1 MQQETA
7 VNRAKTPTS
16 WNDINWCR
24 NRKLVRNLRQ
34 RIYRTS
40 RQGDHRKLRS
50 LQRLMLKSR
59 ANRELSVRQVTQINK
74 GRLTAGV
81 DKLVVKTPQGRTRLV
96 EEVSQYQP
104 WKAKPA
110 RRVYIPKANGKQRPL
125 GIPTVLD
132 RCMQA
137 VVKNA
142 LEPEWEA
149 QFESCSY
156 GFRPGRSCHDAIERI
171 YALSIPRTRKKWVVD
186 ADIKGAFDNIRH
198 TTLLEALAGFPARH
212 LVRQWLKAGVVDRG
226 VFAETTAGTP
236 QGGVVS
242 PLLANIALHGMESAL
257 GVVYRRNGGAFSI
270 RSKRALVR
278 YADDFVIFAET
289 REDAEAAK
297 TDIARWLAKRGLELS
312 LEKTTVHHLTEGFD
326 FLGFNVRQ
334 YPVANTRT
342 GYKLLI
348 KPSEDAVKDFKH
360 RIKREWTA
368 LNGHNVEAVT
378 RRLRPIL
385 TGWGNYY
392 RTVVSQR
399 TFSKIDRWMYE
410 KASHWCRR
418 NHPNKSW
425 KWITRNYFGT
435 FRVGRLDKWIFGS
448 PKSGHYLPKLS
459 WLPIRRHVMIRYDV
473 SPDDPNLRSYWEQ
486 REARKAEL
494 LPTRRQRELAKRQRG
509 QCPICR
515 ESLHNDEELHVHHV
529 IPKSRGGEDAIS
541 NLALIHLYCH
551 QQTHKGRKVTVQPVC
566 LSRMR

>member
-7 VNRAKTPTS
+7 VNRAKTPTP

-34 RIYRTS
+34 RIYRAS
-40 RQGDHRKLRS
+40 RQGDHKKLRS

-137 VVKNA
+137 IVKNA
-142 LEPEWEA
+142 LGPEWEA
-149 QFESCSY
+149 RFESCSY

-171 YALSIPRTRKKWVVD
+171 YWLSIPTTRKKWVVD

-198 TTLLEALAGFPARH
+198 ATLMEAIAGFPAQH
-212 LVRQWLKAGVVDRG
+212 LVRRWLKAGVVDRG
-226 VFAETTAGTP
+226 VFVETNTGTP
-236 QGGVVS
+236 QGGIVS
-242 PLLANIALHGMESAL
+242 PLLANIALHGMESAV
-257 GVVYRRNGGAFSI
+257 GVVYRKHYDSYQICGS
-270 RSKRALVR
+270 RALVR

-297 TDIARWLAKRGLELS
+297 SDVARWLAGRGLELS
-312 LEKTTVHHLTEGFD
+312 QEKTRIQHLTEGFN

-334 YPVANTRT
+334 YPVSNTKT

-348 KPSEDAVKDFKH
+348 KPSRESVAAFKC
-360 RIKREWTA
+360 RLKREWLA
-368 LNGHNVEAVT
+368 LAGHNVDAVLTRLQPLLRGWVNYFRTKVSKETFQVLDHWMFQREAK
-378 RRLRPIL
+378 
-385 TGWGNYY
+385 WCK
-392 RTVVSQR
+392 RT
-399 TFSKIDRWMYE
+399 
-410 KASHWCRR
+410 
-418 NHPNKSW
+418 HPTKPW
-425 KWITRNYFGT
+425 KWVARAYFGSH
-435 FRVGRLDKWIFGS
+435 RVGRGDRWVFGN
-448 PKSGHYLPKLS
+448 PKTGKHLPRLS
-459 WLPIRRHVMIRYDV
+459 WTPIKRHVMVRFDA
-473 SPDDPNLRSYWEQ
+473 SPDDPDLRSYWER
-486 REARKAEL
+486 REAVKAEL

-509 QCPICR
+509 RCPICHD
-515 ESLHNDEELHVHHV
+515 SLQNDEELHVHHV

-541 NLALIHLYCH
+541 NLALVHLYCH
-551 QQTHKGRKVTVQPVC
+551 QQAHKGRKV
-566 LSRMR
+566 MA

>member
-1 MQQETA
+1 MQRETA
-7 VNRAKTPTS
+7 VNRAKTLTS

-34 RIYRTS
+34 RIYRAS
-40 RQGDHRKLRS
+40 RQEDHKKLRS

-137 VVKNA
+137 IVKNA

-149 QFESCSY
+149 HFEPCSY
-156 GFRPGRSCHDAIERI
+156 GFRPGRGCHDAIERI
-171 YALSIPRTRKKWVVD
+171 YGLSIPKNRKKWVVD

-198 TTLLEALAGFPARH
+198 ATIVEALAGFPARH
-212 LVRQWLKAGVVDRG
+212 LVRQWLKAGVVDGG

-242 PLLANIALHGMESAL
+242 PLLANIALHGMESAV
-257 GVVYRRNGGAFSI
+257 GVAYQRRLDSHYVK
-270 RSKRALVR
+270 SKRALVR

-297 TDIARWLAKRGLELS
+297 SDITCWLADRGLELS
-312 LEKTTVHHLTEGFD
+312 QEKTRIRHLAEGFN

-334 YPVANTRT
+334 YPVSTTRT

-348 KPSEDAVKDFKH
+348 KPSKESVADFKH
-360 RIKREWTA
+360 RVKREWSA
-368 LNGHNVEAVT
+368 LVGHNVEAVLK
-378 RRLRPIL
+378 RLRPVL
-385 TGWGNYY
+385 RGWVNYY
-392 RTVVSQR
+392 RTAVSKR
-399 TFSKIDRWMYE
+399 TFDGLDLWMFRRE
-410 KASHWCRR
+410 TRWCRR
-418 NHPNKSW
+418 THPSKP
-425 KWITRNYFGT
+425 KRWINRTYFYRHRRTRQ
-435 FRVGRLDKWIFGS
+435 DKWVFGN
-448 PKSGHYLPKLS
+448 PKSGTYLPKLS
-459 WLPIRRHVMIRYDV
+459 WTPIERHVMVRHDA
-473 SPDDPNLRSYWEQ
+473 SPDDPDLRAYWKR
-486 REARKAEL
+486 REARKADL
-494 LPTRRQRELAKRQRG
+494 LLTQRQRELAKRQRG
-509 QCPICR
+509 QCPRCHD
-515 ESLHNDEELHVHHV
+515 SLHNDEELHVHHI
-529 IPKSRGGEDAIS
+529 IPKSQGGEDAIS
-541 NLALIHLYCH
+541 NLALVHLYCH
-551 QQTHKGRKVTVQPVC
+551 QQAHKSRKVTV
-566 LSRMR
+566 